1 MKLRLVALVAIS
13 AAAVLGASRGPAAAA
28 GPSRERRHTAVFD
41 ERVDGRAEPRSRVE
55 AALVQA
61 LVEAGVP
68 FVDEARA
75 RRVRAVARAGELV
88 SGAAIPE
95 VLTPADAD
103 VLLAGVVRFER
114 RRSDLLV
121 RTMASVS
128 VTVELRALAVDSA
141 RVLLASV
148 DSATGVGL
156 DEGRALDAAARTIA
170 ERLARRVLEAEAP
183 ARPLVTVYVAGVRGA
198 AETELLRR
206 HLERL
211 PDVERATLHQARAA
225 ETTFTVL
232 GPEGPRLA
240 AAMEST
246 RALAVRIDGFSALE
260 VRAARQGGRRVAALP
275 PPPELALESVVVDP
289 ITPTRATAIARVGA
303 GTAWVRRRDAGR
315 APLRARI
322 ETELVGLSRPLRSE
336 PFEVSG
342 DAARP
347 APLRFELDVAA
358 ALERPPERP
367 AILRVRLLDE
377 RGRPLGVELSRSVPV
392 LDRHAMAW
400 LEPSG
405 IAAFVTP
412 SSPSIAALARA
423 AALALP
429 GALGADPRARPAAVL
444 AALAARGLRYAPD
457 PSAPFDPSG
466 LDQVQ
471 FPSETL
477 RAGGGDCDDLAVLV
491 AAALEAAG
499 VRTALLLGPGHLFVA
514 FDLGVPT
521 RNAAQWSLEPGRLLA
536 HAGRLWV
543 PIEATA
549 LGRGL
554 ADAWSSGAEAAAD
567 AGDALRWIE
576 VREAWTDHPPVDL
589 GRRETGPE
597 LKAAT
602 ARAEPPSPAEVL
614 AELDA
619 AQERRVR
626 AALAEVRGD
635 DAAAWLR
642 RGLLHVA
649 GRRLGEAR
657 ADFERARDA
666 APRAALANLGSVEL
680 AAGRTER
687 ALAHYRDAL
696 ALDPRDPRLHANAAL
711 AAWMH
716 REIDAFDRHV
726 VACLQLGARALV
738 ADLHA
743 LVSGD
748 GDPVGAGPASG
759 AGLARRLARHLG
771 TGAPTVRPTARAAVR
786 PDAAALLRLVHWL
799 EAEETKP

>member
-1 MKLRLVALVAIS
+1 MKSRLVALTAVSAAGLLGPLASAS
-13 AAAVLGASRGPAAAA
+13 AAA
-28 GPSRERRHTAVFD
+28 PSRERRHTAVFE
-41 ERVDGRAEPRSRVE
+41 ERVDGRVEPRSRVE

-61 LVEAGVP
+61 LVESGVP

-103 VLLAGVVRFER
+103 VLLAGVVRFQR
-114 RRSDLLV
+114 RRSGLLV
-121 RTMASVS
+121 RSMTSVS

-141 RVLLASV
+141 RVLIASV

-156 DEGRALDAAARTIA
+156 DEGRALDAAARAVA
-170 ERLARRVLEAEAP
+170 ERLARRVLEAEPP
-183 ARPLVTVYVAGVRGA
+183 ARPLVTVYVSGLKGA

-206 HLERL
+206 HLEGL
-211 PDVERATLHQARAA
+211 PDVERATLHQARSA
-225 ETTFTVL
+225 ETTFTVV

-240 AAMEST
+240 AAMESIP
-246 RALAVRIDGFSALE
+246 ALAVGIDGFSPLE
-260 VRAARQGGRRVAALP
+260 VRAVRRRGRRMAPLP
-275 PPPELALESVVVDP
+275 PPPELALESVVVDA
-289 ITPTRATAIARVGA
+289 ITPTRATAIVRSGA

-315 APLRARI
+315 AVSRARI

-342 DAARP
+342 EAARP
-347 APLRFELDVAA
+347 VPLRFELDVEA
-358 ALERPPERP
+358 ALARPPGRP

-377 RGRPLGVELSRSVPV
+377 KGRAVGVEQSRSVPV

-412 SSPSIAALARA
+412 SAPAIAALTRA

-429 GALGADPRARPAAVL
+429 VALVSDPRARPAAVL
-444 AALAARGLRYAPD
+444 AALVARGLRYAPD
-457 PSAPFDPSG
+457 PSAPFDASG

-477 RAGGGDCDDLAVLV
+477 KAGGGDCDDLAVLV

-499 VRTALLLGPGHLFVA
+499 VRTALLLAPGHLFVA
-514 FDLGVPT
+514 FDLGVPA
-521 RNAAQWSLEPGRLLA
+521 RNAAQWSLEPGRLLERD
-536 HAGRLWV
+536 GRLWV
-543 PIEATA
+543 PLEATA

-554 ADAWSSGAEAAAD
+554 ADAWSAGAEAAAD
-567 AGDALRWIE
+567 AGEALRWIE
-576 VREAWTDHPPVDL
+576 VREAWREHPPVDL
-589 GRRETGPE
+589 ARLDTVVEARASG
-597 LKAAT
+597 
-602 ARAEPPSPAEVL
+602 RAEPPPPAEVL

-619 AQERRVR
+619 ARARRVR
-626 AALAEVRGD
+626 TALAEVSGD

-649 GRRLGEAR
+649 GRRLSEAR

-666 APRAALANLGSVEL
+666 APLAALSNLGSVEL
-680 AAGRTER
+680 AVGRTDR
-687 ALAHYRDAL
+687 ALAHYRAAL
-696 ALDPRDPRLHANAAL
+696 ALDPRDARLHANAAL

-716 REIDAFDRHV
+716 RELDSFDRHV
-726 VACLQLGARALV
+726 VACLQLGARELV
-738 ADLHA
+738 AELHA

-771 TGAPTVRPTARAAVR
+771 APAPSIRPTARSAVQ
-786 PDAAALLRLVHWL
+786 PDAAALIRLVHWL
-799 EAEETKP
+799 ESEVSAP